1 MAVVFFLLDVKLVKS
16 PISRYLDFLWPTIP
30 QELIS
35 DVSYSHIR
43 DMASLVPGAL
53 AFSAFGFECRL
64 GGREPTADFLFSLQ
78 KDNSGPEILS
88 GELPKNDFDASL
100 FSIPQWKQVR
110 YFGKQWANPPSP
122 LYGGIDDVWL
132 EFDISAHGAQG
143 ARIPSLFFSPFMNYH
158 HHNGGALGIDEGLR
172 LLENIFLW
180 VKGRSASA
188 SATQNWKKCIEMLPS
203 LKQLFQVGLMLSRS
217 DSDSLRMCI
226 TLEHGTFKQYLS
238 HIHWPGNFEKLNPVL
253 EKLSTLFEHLY
264 LHIDVGSSISE
275 KIGIECKFPK
285 RKAPSREPRWY
296 PFLDYLVEKGL
307 CLPSKRDGLLAFPGY
322 QKTDINA
329 CPRPLQEL
337 ASRLTL
343 SYSSFFVR
351 TIYHVKLVYRET
363 ETWEAKGYFGINHLW
378 KGLWGENET
387 GRGKW
392 GIIG

>member
-1 MAVVFFLLDVKLVKS
+1 LAFVFFLPEVKLVEI
-16 PISRYLDFLWPTIP
+16 PISQYLDFLRPTIP
-30 QELIS
+30 KDLIS
-35 DVSYSHIR
+35 DASYSHIR
-43 DMASLVPGAL
+43 NLASLVPGAL
-53 AFSAFGFECRL
+53 AFSAFIFECRL
-64 GGREPTADFLFSLQ
+64 GAREPAADVGVSLQ

-88 GELPKNDFDASL
+88 GKLPENDFDASL
-100 FSIPQWKQVR
+100 FSIPEWNRVR
-110 YFGKQWANPPSP
+110 HFGKQWADPPSS

-132 EFDISAHGAQG
+132 EFDISAPG
-143 ARIPSLFFSPFMNYH
+143 ARGADTPSLFFSPFFNYH
-158 HHNGGALGIDEGLR
+158 HHNQDPLSVEKGLR

-180 VKGRSASA
+180 VKGKSPGASV
-188 SATQNWKKCIEMLPS
+188 TQNWRKCLEMLPS

-226 TLEHGTFKQYLS
+226 ALDHGTFKRYLS
-238 HIHWPGNFEKLNPVL
+238 NIHWPGDLAKLDPVL
-253 EKLSTLFEHLY
+253 NKLATLFERLY
-264 LHIDVGSSISE
+264 LHIDVGRAISG

-285 RKAPSREPRWY
+285 RKGPSREPRWY

-337 ASRLTL
+337 AGRLIL

-351 TIYHVKLVYRET
+351 TVYHVKLVYMET

-378 KGLWGENET
+378 KGLWGDNET
-387 GRGKW
+387 GRGRW